1 MGRRDFRHQR
11 AVQRRDSEVSELAS
25 GPDLRRWTAWAHTKT
40 RRARRRGRV
49 HRPSQMTLL
58 RRPVV
63 RAEQSRTRQ
72 RFSFTAHLHLTVRAR
87 TVMPRPPA
95 GHGSHVVIE
104 QRSTKRSVLAYRRD
118 TAVPGVLGRPSSEPM
133 RGRAFGYERWDPQTR
148 TTPKLLPTTRPPAAA
163 VAAFDRAEARVP
175 AVLRKMIMRVA
186 HGHRRIE
193 SPVRPAALPR
203 NRPAV
208 GVEVERASRD
218 VASRGAGIP
227 GFGPIASSPSPAL
240 PPPVDLDRLTEQ
252 IVTRLD
258 DRLTAHRE
266 RFGRAF

>member
-1 MGRRDFRHQR
+1 M
-11 AVQRRDSEVSELAS
+11 SELAS
-25 GPDLRRWTAWAHTKT
+25 GPNLKRWTAWAHTKT
-40 RRARRRGRV
+40 RRARRHGRV

-72 RFSFTAHLHLTVRAR
+72 QFSFTAHLHLTVRAR

-104 QRSTKRSVLAYRRD
+104 QRSTTRSVLAYRHD
-118 TAVPGVLGRPSSEPM
+118 TAVPGVGLGRPSSEPM
-133 RGRAFGYERWDPQTR
+133 RARAFGYERWDPQTR
-148 TTPKLLPTTRPPAAA
+148 ATPKLLPATRPPAVA
-163 VAAFDRAEARVP
+163 VAASDRAEARLP
-175 AVLRKMIMRVA
+175 AVCRKMIMRVA
-186 HGHRRIE
+186 YGHRRIE
-193 SPVRPAALPR
+193 SPVRPTALPR

-208 GVEVERASRD
+208 GVEVDRASRD
-218 VASRGAGIP
+218 VARRGVGIP
-227 GFGPIASSPSPAL
+227 GFGPVASSPSPAL
-240 PPPVDLDRLTEQ
+240 PPPVDLDGLTEQ